1 MGNKTEQMFRAAYG
15 KFGIG
20 AFNVFSAEQVQA
32 VFSGAGRCQAPILVA
47 VTPAARGY
55 LRPEMIAGMIS
66 GAEKAFPDVVFSVH
80 LDHGNQSHCLDAIE
94 SGSYSSVMI
103 DASHEE
109 FEENIR
115 ITAEIVRA
123 AHEVDVAVEAEL
135 GILGGDED
143 DISVEARMA
152 RVTDPD
158 MAAEFVE
165 RTGCDSLAVAIG
177 TSHGAYK
184 FRGEAELEMDVLQR
198 IGEKLPDFP
207 LVLHGASAVPR
218 NEIERINA
226 AGGRL
231 GISASGVPERE
242 IREAIKL
249 GVCKINIATD
259 MRLIWARAHR
269 EFFLEQPDKFD
280 LIVPGKTHMEALA
293 AYVSEKCTTLGG
305 QGMARTVSE
314 VMDS

>member
-94 SGSYSSVMI
+94 SGCYSSVMI

-249 GVCKINIATD
+249 GACKINIATD

>member
-1 MGNKTEQMFRAAYG
+1 MGNRTKQMFQAAYG

-32 VFSGAGRCQAPILVA
+32 VFLGARRCQAPILVA

-55 LRPEMIAGMIS
+55 LSPEIIEGMIR
-66 GAEKAFPDVVFSVH
+66 GAGRAFPEVVFSVH

-94 SGSYSSVMI
+94 SGFYSSVMI

-115 ITAEIVRA
+115 ATTEIVRV
-123 AHEVDVAVEAEL
+123 AHAVDVAVEAEL
-135 GILGGDED
+135 GILGGVED

-158 MAAEFVE
+158 LAAQFVE

-184 FRGEAELEMDVLQR
+184 FKGEAELEMDVLQR
-198 IGEKLPDFP
+198 IGEKLPGFP

-218 NEIERINA
+218 SEIERINA

-231 GISASGVPERE
+231 GMSASGVPERD
-242 IREAIKL
+242 IREAIRL

-269 EFFLEQPDKFD
+269 EFFLDQPDKFD
-280 LIVPGKTHMEALA
+280 LIVPGKTHIEALA
-293 AYVSEKCTTLGG
+293 RYVAEKCTTLGG
-305 QGMARTVSE
+305 QGMARMVSE

>member
-1 MGNKTEQMFRAAYG
+1 MGNKTKQMFRAAYG

-94 SGSYSSVMI
+94 SGCYSSVMI

>member
-1 MGNKTEQMFRAAYG
+1 MFRAAYG
-15 KFGIG
+15 NFGIG

-32 VFSGAGRCQAPILVA
+32 VFLGARRCQAPILIA
-47 VTPAARGY
+47 VTPAARAY
-55 LRPEMIAGMIS
+55 LSPKILEGMIR
-66 GAEKAFPDVVFSVH
+66 GAGEAFPDVVFSVH
-80 LDHGNQSHCLDAIE
+80 LDHGNQAHCLDTIE
-94 SGSYSSVMI
+94 GGFFSSVMI

-115 ITAEIVRA
+115 VTKEIVRA
-123 AHEVDVAVEAEL
+123 AHAVGVAVEAEL
-135 GILGGDED
+135 GILGGVED
-143 DISVEARMA
+143 GISVEAKRA

-158 MAAEFVE
+158 LAAQFVE

-184 FRGEAELEMDVLQR
+184 FKGEGRLEMDVLQR
-198 IGEKLPDFP
+198 IAEKLPGFP

-231 GISASGVPERE
+231 GVSASGVPEQE
-242 IREAIKL
+242 IREAIKM

-269 EFFLEQPDKFD
+269 EFFIEQPDKFD
-280 LIVPGKTHMEALA
+280 LIVPGKIHIEALA
-293 AYVSEKCTTLGG
+293 AYVSEKCTALGG
-305 QGMARTVSE
+305 QGMAGMELE
-314 VMDS
+314 VMDL